1 MNYTH
6 VPSVGQETDSFPSDH
21 PNKPLSDTSSQ
32 AYSGASEKVPEGLP
46 LVLMVNSEPPHATD
60 PVTGEILSFSVK
72 NGDLKESKV
81 FRPSDA
87 RFERYKL
94 QSLAAS
100 ALLPYFAK
108 GLLKSNGH
116 QKTHST
122 VDCHKVQT
130 STYVDVHSSTEHKS
144 CFFGQLTTCRSVWT
158 CPVCSTKICERRS
171 HELRIAFN
179 QAHAMDLE
187 VSLWTFTAPH
197 NASDKIEKLLP
208 MISDSLQRF
217 FRGSSFLKFKNKFG
231 FIGRIR
237 STEVRYGINGW
248 HPHFHLI
255 FFSKKS
261 LLDQKEW
268 ALKRW
273 QSMCLKSGL
282 SCPNEYGLDIRD
294 GSKAGEYINKFSP
307 NGDIITTKDGDNVK
321 WDLADEA
328 TKGMKKSSKGG
339 SISPWGI
346 LQLSGDHPDLKER
359 KRYQRLFLSY
369 ARAFHGKRQLHWGSL
384 KKFFDIEEKS
394 DSDLIEEKD
403 ETAKLI
409 GHITKSEWQQIL
421 KRDERSSVLT
431 ISENGGKESLIN
443 YLHQFSNLSISE
455 YVIEFNSRGSFSI

>member
-1 MNYTH
+1 MHYR
-6 VPSVGQETDSFPSDH
+6 PPKSASQAPLCPSDA
-21 PNKPLSDTSSQ
+21 PQAKRSDDDIGG
-32 AYSGASEKVPEGLP
+32 GASTRSVRP
-46 LVLMVNSEPPHATD
+46 LVLMVNSRPPHATD
-60 PVTGEILSFSVK
+60 PVTGEVLTFNVK
-72 NGDLKESKV
+72 NGVPTKIKEYSQ
-81 FRPSDA
+81 SDA
-87 RFERYKL
+87 RHQRYQL
-94 QSLAAS
+94 QSLAS
-100 ALLPYFAK
+100 KCLLPYFPK
-108 GLLKSNGH
+108 GMIKSNGH
-116 QKTHST
+116 QKTHAT
-122 VDCHKVQT
+122 VDCHRVQT
-130 STYVDVHSSTEHKS
+130 STFVDVHKSTEHES
-144 CFFGQLTTCRSVWT
+144 CFFGQLSTCRSVWT

-179 QAHAMDLE
+179 QAQAMNLQI
-187 VSLWTFTAPH
+187 SLWTFTAPH
-197 NASDKIEKLLP
+197 NASDRIQKLLP
-208 MISDSLQRF
+208 MISDALTKF
-217 FRGSSFLKFKNKFG
+217 SSGKPFLKFRQNFSI
-231 FIGRIR
+231 IGRIR
-237 STEVRYGINGW
+237 STEVRYGVNGW

-307 NGDIITTKDGDNVK
+307 NGEIINTKDGQKVG

-328 TKGMKKSSKGG
+328 TKGMKKGSKGG
-339 SISPWGI
+339 TLSPWCI
-346 LQLSGDHPDLKER
+346 LQLSGDHPDIKQR
-359 KRYQRLFLSY
+359 KKYQRLFLSY

-421 KRDERSSVLT
+421 KRDERSAVLT
-431 ISENGGKESLIN
+431 ISENGGNQSLID
-443 YLHQFSNLSISE
+443 YLHQFSDLSLIE
-455 YVIEFNSRGSFSI
+455 YTIQFNSRGSFAI